1 MRRIKSVVPLKLPVK
16 NRPLKAD
23 NGGIRPCL
31 KIRQESSKVT
41 TVSAVLPCTERQLS

>member
-23 NGGIRPCL
+23 NGGVRPCL
-31 KIRQESSKVT
+31 KTFGGEAQR
-41 TVSAVLPCTERQLS
+41 